1 MDCALCKKTIKKYQ
15 PKYNCLKIDES
26 TSADICQDCVDKFL
40 KWQQGVFA
48 DLFPTKAAKK
58 RCGRV

>member
-1 MDCALCKKTIKKYQ
+1 MECTLCKKTIKNYQ

-26 TSADICQDCVDKFL
+26 RYADICLECVDKFL
-40 KWQQGVFA
+40 KWQQGVFV

-58 RCGRV
+58 RYGRV